1 MSLAL
6 PVVLALSLGGTLFA
20 LWRRRPDLACAW
32 VVASLVATALV
43 AGALAL
49 PNGIPSPSATL
60 ARLPPWQETGEVA
73 GGNPLLRDV
82 TFQIEP
88 WLLFLRRELHAGR
101 LPLWN
106 PHQFSGT
113 PFWAN
118 GQSAPLFPLHLLFA
132 ALPLGLGFVLL
143 PWLRAACSGCGT
155 FLLAR
160 ELGLSRPAAALAAV
174 VFPLSG
180 MLVSFL
186 LYPMGNALALVPW
199 VLLAV
204 ERLAAGRG
212 STTALAL
219 AAGLQLLAGHPETAV
234 HTALLAALW
243 LGIRGA
249 GLATWGRFGLGW
261 LVGGLVAA
269 VQLLPFA
276 LLLPETGRWQSLSA
290 PEHPPLALLAV
301 QPLRLVLP
309 QLYGHP
315 AEGTWWGPF
324 NYSATAVYA
333 GAVVLP
339 LAAAGLAACRR
350 DRRWLAVA
358 VLTAFS
364 FAAAYHLPGMRDAL
378 AAVPL
383 LGRAAHHRL
392 LFGVELGL
400 ALLAGRGLDRW
411 LEGKARG
418 ALLGIAAALLLL
430 ACSWLLFFDD
440 WAMHGLVSR
449 QAGWTAWAVGLG
461 LLFGL
466 SLRLSTNRRWRH
478 LPVLLAVAAVDP
490 LMAHQRIFGALPLD
504 RLFPATGATRWLAGR
519 PGRVVGTG
527 EALRPNAAMAHG
539 LSDPRGDDP
548 VKLAR
553 YDGVFTAAPPH
564 PVYFAPVSRWDD
576 PSLDRLG
583 VRWVLG
589 GPGEPAADASWRL
602 VYSGT
607 DARIW
612 ERPAA
617 LPLVRWEGSSGE
629 ARVLASH
636 PGSWRV
642 AWRCAGGGR
651 LVVAETWHRGWSARQ
666 SGRAVPVQPID
677 GLLGVSLPAGSGT
690 VDFVYRPPGLLLGA
704 GLSALGV
711 VALCLLGTRKP

>member
-1 MSLAL
+1 MSPAL

-20 LWRRRPDLACAW
+20 LWRRRADLACAW
-32 VVASLVATALV
+32 TVASLVATALV

-60 ARLPPWQETGEVA
+60 AHLPPWQESGEVA

-88 WLLFLRRELHAGR
+88 WMLFLRRELRAGR
-101 LPLWN
+101 LPVWN

-118 GQSAPLFPLHLLFA
+118 GQSAPLFPLHLLFSV
-132 ALPLGLGFVLL
+132 LPLGLGFVLL
-143 PWLRAACSGCGT
+143 PWLRAACGGCGAY
-155 FLLAR
+155 LLAR
-160 ELGLSRPAAALAAV
+160 ELGLSRPAAALAAAIY
-174 VFPLSG
+174 PLSG

-186 LYPMGNALALVPW
+186 LYPMGSALALVPW

-204 ERLAAGRG
+204 ERLAVGRG
-212 STTALAL
+212 STAALAL

-234 HTALLAALW
+234 HTAVLAALF

-249 GLATWGRFGLGW
+249 SLPTWGRFGLGW

-269 VQLLPFA
+269 VQLLPLA

-290 PEHPPLALLAV
+290 TEHPSLALLAV

-309 QLYGHP
+309 QLFGHP

-333 GAVVLP
+333 GAVALP

-358 VLTAFS
+358 LLTAFS
-364 FAAAYHLPGMRDAL
+364 FAAAYHLPGLRDAL

-400 ALLAGRGLDRW
+400 ALLAGRGVDLW
-411 LEGKARG
+411 LAGKARG
-418 ALLGIAAALLLL
+418 ALVGIGAALLLL
-430 ACSWLLFFDD
+430 ACCWLLYLDE
-440 WAMHGLVSR
+440 WETHGLVSQ
-449 QAGWTAWAVGLG
+449 QAAWTAWAAALG
-461 LLFGL
+461 LLLGL
-466 SLRLSTNRRWRH
+466 SLLLSADRRRRL
-478 LPVLLAVAAVDP
+478 LPVLLAVAAVDS
-490 LMAHQRIFGALPLD
+490 LAAHGRIFGALPLD
-504 RLFPATGATRWLAGR
+504 RLFPPSGATRFLAGR
-519 PGRVVGTG
+519 EGRVVGTG
-527 EALRPNAAMAHG
+527 EALRPNAATAYG
-539 LSDPRGDDP
+539 LLDPRGDDP

-553 YDGVFTAAPPH
+553 YDEVFTAAPAH
-564 PVYFAPVSRWDD
+564 PVYFAPVSRWAS

-583 VRWVLG
+583 VRWVLT
-589 GPGEPAADASWRL
+589 GPGEPAADPSWQL
-602 VYSGT
+602 VYDGGE
-607 DARIW
+607 ARIW

-617 LPLVRWEGSSGE
+617 LPLVRWEGPRGE
-629 ARVLASH
+629 ATVLASH

-642 AWRCAGGGR
+642 AWRSPEGGR
-651 LVVAETWHRGWSARQ
+651 LVVAETWHRGWSARR
-666 SGRAVPVQPID
+666 SGRAVPVESFD
-677 GLLGVSLPAGSGT
+677 GLLGVSLPAGLGT
-690 VDFVYRPPGLLLGA
+690 VELAYRPPGFALGA
-704 GLSALGV
+704 ALSVAGALALG
-711 VALCLLGTRKP
+711 LLRLRKP